1 MRLRS
6 LAILLAGVVL
16 TACSAA
22 LPAARSTPVP
32 HAGLYVDAAQRLGPI
47 SRYVY
52 GSNTGPWQ
60 TITVDERKRSKEAG
74 ISMLRWPGGDYGDE
88 HDPDPAQLDEFMALC
103 HEIGA
108 EPLIHVRLA
117 ESTAEKAA
125 ALVHLANVE
134 KRYKVHYWEVGNE
147 PDLYASKRH
156 MSYTVADYVR
166 DFKAFRA
173 AMRAVDKTIVV
184 MGPAISQYTGTAQDA
199 RDAAGVQWM
208 DGFLKGVGREVDMVS
223 YHRYPFGQPPA
234 TPQTLLAD
242 PPAWSRA
249 IEHLRQQIRTTTGK
263 DLPIAVTEANSD
275 WLGPTGLEAGPDT
288 HYNAIWWAD
297 VLGRLI
303 RGQAT
308 IVTQFALGDVRA
320 IGMFGDPFY
329 DPNPFPIFQ
338 VYPLYKHFGTQL
350 LWATSDDDSL
360 PLFAA
365 ARDDGTLTLVL
376 VNHSQKPRKAPITID
391 GFHPSGP
398 AEVWSFAADHPVQQR
413 GTVDLK
419 QPVTLEPLS
428 ATLLVVPGR
437 P

>member
-6 LAILLAGVVL
+6 LAMLLAGVL
-16 TACSAA
+16 LAACSAA

-60 TITVDERKRSKEAG
+60 TITPDERKRSKEAG

-88 HDPDPAQLDEFMALC
+88 HDPDPAQLDDFMALC

-108 EPLIHVRLA
+108 
-117 ESTAEKAA
+117 
-125 ALVHLANVE
+125 
-134 KRYKVHYWEVGNE
+134 E

-166 DFKAFRA
+166 DFKAFCT

-184 MGPAISQYTGTAQDA
+184 MGPAISQYTGTSQDA

-234 TPQTLLAD
+234 TPQTLLTD

-249 IEHLRQQIRTTTGK
+249 IEHLRQQVRTTAGK
-263 DLPIAVTEANSD
+263 DLPIAITEANSD
-275 WLGPTGLEAGPDT
+275 WLGPTGLEAGADT

-303 RGQAT
+303 CGQAT

-320 IGMFGDPFY
+320 IGMFGNPFY

-376 VNHSQKPRKAPITID
+376 VNHSQNPRKAPLVID

-398 AEVWSFAADHPVQQR
+398 AEVWSFAVDHPVQRR
-413 GTVDLK
+413 GTADLK

-437 P
+437 